1 MWMKINIDK
10 NNKILEY
17 NLANPFTIQAF
28 LTYSPI

>member
-1 MWMKINIDK
+1 MWMKIITDK

>member
-10 NNKILEY
+10 NNKILEF
-17 NLANPFTIQAF
+17 NLANPCTIQAF